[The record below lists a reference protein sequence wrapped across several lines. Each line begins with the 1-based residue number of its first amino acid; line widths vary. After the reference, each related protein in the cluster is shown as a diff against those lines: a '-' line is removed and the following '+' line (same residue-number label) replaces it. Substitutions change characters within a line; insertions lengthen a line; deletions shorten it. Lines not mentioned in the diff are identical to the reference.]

1 MYVVYKINKD
11 SVLEVG
17 EIMFMKLYI
26 HFGELNV
33 SLTAS
38 GLWIS
43 AAGVVAEKLTL
54 AIPVTW
60 KWEVMKDNK
69 IKYYFV
75 MTVDL
80 TFLAYLISSP
90 FK

>member
-1 MYVVYKINKD
+1 MYVVYKTNKG

-38 GLWIS
+38 VLWVS
-43 AAGVVAEKLTL
+43 AAGVVAEKLAL
-54 AIPVTW
+54 AIFVTW
-60 KWEVMKDNK
+60 EQKVMKDN
-69 IKYYFV
+69 V
-75 MTVDL
+75 L
-80 TFLAYLISSP
+80 
-90 FK
+90 